1 MTTSRFPS
9 VLDDVTVR
17 LVAGE
22 VLLIAAVA
30 ALTRQPWLFG
40 VLALDFI
47 LRVGLG
53 PKWSPLARLA
63 GRFIRP
69 RVSAAPRPTPG
80 PPKRFA
86 ATVGAVFSVAIP
98 ATYYL
103 GAHTVGWILIGV
115 MLIFPAL
122 ESILGICVGC
132 QVFSI
137 LMRLGVIPP
146 EVCLECADISFR
158 RGGQLA
164 GPTTR
169 SR

>member
-1 MTTSRFPS
+1 
-9 VLDDVTVR
+9 
-17 LVAGE
+17 
-22 VLLIAAVA
+22 
-30 ALTRQPWLFG
+30 
-40 VLALDFI
+40 
-47 LRVGLG
+47 
-53 PKWSPLARLA
+53 
-63 GRFIRP
+63 
-69 RVSAAPRPTPG
+69 
-80 PPKRFA
+80 
-86 ATVGAVFSVAIP
+86 VAIP